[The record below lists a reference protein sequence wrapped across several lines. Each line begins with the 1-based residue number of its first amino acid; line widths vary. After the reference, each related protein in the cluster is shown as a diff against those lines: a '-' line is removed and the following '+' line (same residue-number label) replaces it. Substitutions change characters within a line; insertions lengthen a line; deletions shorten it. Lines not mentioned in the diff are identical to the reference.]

1 MFSIILVIIIIG
13 GLLVTGGVA
22 LRHFPEV
29 AQLDVEHLPVEKEQ
43 RKKRELIT
51 KRLEAEGV
59 WLRDRSRVWLKPIG
73 ILWVNLQGRFR
84 RYVRRIEKLWHHE
97 KTLRAKQQPELAPVA
112 SADLAAQL
120 KRATEALARG
130 EWEGAELSCIAA
142 IKLDQTNAEAYRAL
156 AQSYTAR
163 ELWEEA
169 KQTYLFL
176 TKLAPDDDKVYAALG
191 EIAEAEGNTQEAIE
205 HYQEAVVLND
215 ALSPRFYHLAELLL
229 KVNQPAVAREA
240 IISALGLEPKNPK
253 FLDLL
258 LETAILMSD
267 KEEAE
272 EVYAELRLVNP
283 DNNKLAEFK
292 ERINKL

>member
-1 MFSIILVIIIIG
+1 MLSTILLIIVIG
-13 GLLVTGGVA
+13 GLSVTGWVA
-22 LRHFPEV
+22 ARHFPEV
-29 AQLDVEHLPVEKEQ
+29 AQLDVEHLPIEKEQ

-51 KRLEAEGV
+51 KRLEAEGE
-59 WLRDRSRVWLKPIG
+59 WLRERSRTWLKPIG
-73 ILWVNLQGRFR
+73 IFWENIQAQFR

-97 KTLRAKQQPELAPVA
+97 KTLRAKQQPESTPIAV
-112 SADLAAQL
+112 ADLVAQL
-120 KRATEALARG
+120 KRATEALGRG
-130 EWEGAELSCIAA
+130 EWEAAELACIAA
-142 IKLDQTNAEAYRAL
+142 IKLDQTNAEAYRGL
-156 AQSYTAR
+156 AQSYAER

-176 TKLAPDDDKVYAALG
+176 TKLAPEDDKVYAALG

-205 HYQEAVVLND
+205 YYQEAVVLND

-229 KVNQPAVAREA
+229 KVGQPEVAKEA
-240 IISALGLEPKNPK
+240 IVSALGLEPKNPK

-272 EVYAELRLVNP
+272 RVYAEFRLVNP
-283 DNNKLAEFK
+283 ENNKLAEFK
-292 ERINKL
+292 ERIGRL